1 MSTERQCMSHS
12 AITDGVE
19 GRRSSVFISRL
30 VLRGHQPEHGCNPR
44 ATCAC
49 NHPIVGDPW
58 TASPRGAHQTE
69 ARVTRRTHANLV
81 SGIKIS
87 QSPTE
92 DQQRHS
98 PNHMRPQDDTHWL
111 LASKCPSART
121 GHEHAS
127 ANLASPTARA
137 SRGRASPSMRAGES
151 AFPPPTHLTRR
162 RR

>member
-98 PNHMRPQDDTHWL
+98 PNHMRPQAPGRT
-111 LASKCPSART
+111 STRQRART
-121 GHEHAS
+121 
-127 ANLASPTARA
+127 TAHVADDKFKENPWAVRRI
-137 SRGRASPSMRAGES
+137 RGRVIC
-151 AFPPPTHLTRR
+151 F
-162 RR
+162 